1 MTAEVHLHEVEDVA
15 AKLSQAW
22 HFLSG
27 EDRGFIFSE
36 QCDSQQSYAEFSFFM
51 PLEVKAEDRVGGVA
65 VLIPRIDAVRVAAYM
80 FSVEPA
86 EVQEADLKDA
96 CAEVCNVFSDCIVM
110 HVSGNE
116 DVSIGLPAMAD
127 KNCFMQISKDSVVAA
142 VYKSNIGLGN
152 LVVVVYDVF
161 RQPL

>member
-1 MTAEVHLHEVEDVA
+1 VS

-22 HFLSG
+22 QFLSG
-27 EDRGFIFSE
+27 EQRSFIFLE
-36 QCDSQQSYAEFSFFM
+36 RHEDQQAFAEFSFFM
-51 PLEVKAEDRVGGVA
+51 PMEVKAEDRTGGVA
-65 VLIPRIDAVRVAAYM
+65 VLIPREDALRVAAYM
-80 FSVEPA
+80 FAVEPS

-110 HVSGNE
+110 HVSGSE

-127 KNCFMQISKDSVVAA
+127 LNCFVQISKDSAVSA
-142 VYKSNIGLGN
+142 VYKSNIELGN
-152 LVVVVYDVF
+152 LVVVVYDVL